1 MEVSRKDAKIANFFF
16 ASLREALSEEI
27 MSRVDKKLVGLM
39 IGRERDLPEALTTA
53 INSHHDDLQVEMVK
67 VGGTYLD
74 EECPYSVIIDRMS
87 HEIPYYRTYV
97 KFAFLQGCYLINN
110 PFTWSI
116 DNKFLAAALAKR
128 YGWRTPR
135 TIVLPNK
142 DVATDVVPD
151 SFRNLKYPMDW
162 EGIVQFIGTPAI
174 FKDVKSGGRRFAHRV
189 YSVEDLIQ
197 RYDESGTRTM
207 LLQQVIESDQHV
219 HCLVVGQEKTLLL
232 PYSLSTNRYYDEL
245 VDPLGALGQ
254 QIVQA
259 ALSLTRFYHYE
270 INMLEFVILDDQLYV
285 ISCTNPSPLID
296 QTLMTPK
303 QFEWIVAEIA
313 QLAVERARNP
323 IPQLT
328 PLGVEHS

>member
-1 MEVSRKDAKIANFFF
+1 
-16 ASLREALSEEI
+16 
-27 MSRVDKKLVGLM
+27 MSREDKKLIGLV
-39 IGRERDLPEALTTA
+39 IGRERDLPEALAAA
-53 INSHHDDLQVEMVK
+53 INAHYDDLKIEMVK

-74 EECPYSVIIDRMS
+74 ELCPYSVIIDRMS

-110 PFTWSI
+110 PFTWSV
-116 DNKFLAAALAKR
+116 DNKFFAAALAKR
-128 YGWRTPR
+128 SGWHTPR
-135 TIVLPNK
+135 TVVLPNK

-162 EGIVQFIGTPAI
+162 GGIIQFIGTPAI
-174 FKDVKSGGRRFAHRV
+174 FKDVRSGGRRFAHRV
-189 YSVEDLIQ
+189 HNVDELIQ

-207 LLQQVIESDQHV
+207 LLQQVLDTDQHV
-219 HCLVVGQEKTLLL
+219 HCLVVGQAKTLLL

-245 VDPLGALGQ
+245 VDPDSSLGQ
-254 QIVQA
+254 QMIHA
-259 ALSLTRFYHYE
+259 ALSLTHFYRYD

-296 QTLMTPK
+296 QTLMTPT

-313 QLAVERARNP
+313 QLAVDRARNP
-323 IPQLT
+323 LPQLT
-328 PLGVEHS
+328 PLEVQLH